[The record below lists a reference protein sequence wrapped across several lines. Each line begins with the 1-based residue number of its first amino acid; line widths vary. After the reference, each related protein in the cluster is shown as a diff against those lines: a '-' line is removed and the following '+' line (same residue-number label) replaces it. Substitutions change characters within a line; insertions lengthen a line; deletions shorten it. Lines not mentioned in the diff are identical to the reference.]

1 MSLDDQFSGV
11 AKPLT
16 AWAGRLNLQAG
27 KVLANPFLPK
37 EAQIFISQLAA
48 LVLEMAKTI
57 EESHG
62 D

>member
-1 MSLDDQFSGV
+1 MTEV
-11 AKPLT
+11 KPLT
-16 AWAGRLNLQAG
+16 AWAGRLNFQAG

-37 EAQIFISQLAA
+37 DAQIFISQLVS

-57 EESHG
+57 EENNG